1 MKVMLVCALLAVG
14 ALHCEVRANE
24 VFLSQDLGI
33 HGMQHL
39 CRYSDGKVYAF
50 NATDTCPTSVNLP
63 GFVAGGM
70 TGFLSG
76 QYQDGMTKVC
86 VYNVAGQT
94 RAVRVS
100 GYAVCPQSY
109 QF

>member
-1 MKVMLVCALLAVG
+1 MKTAMLAVAVLVAG
-14 ALHCEVRANE
+14 STAARANE
-24 VFLSQDLGI
+24 VFLQADLGI

-39 CRYSDGKVYAF
+39 CRYSDGNIYSF

-76 QYQDGMTKVC
+76 QYEDGMTKVC
-86 VYNVAGQT
+86 AYNVGGQT
-94 RAVRVS
+94 RLIRLNA
-100 GYAVCPQSY
+100 YEVCSPSY
-109 QF
+109 TF